1 MLLKNKVAVIF
12 AAGGAVGGQ
21 VAQEFAREG
30 ATVFLSGR
38 RLESV
43 KKIAQEIGSTDAQV
57 FVEKIDALNQDEV
70 NAYLERVV
78 KQTGKIDVVF
88 NAIGP
93 ASAGDLVMPSTEIP
107 ADKFLSY
114 INTSVLSQFIT
125 ARSAARHMLACRSG
139 VVVFISATPAKGVA
153 PLLAGHS
160 AGHAAIEGLTRS
172 LATEWGPSGIR
183 VVAVRSAGMP
193 ESPRIQEVFQAFA
206 HAMGATKEMFAQG
219 TLERTLLKRMPTL
232 SDTAKTICFLAS
244 DYANSLTGAII
255 NASCGEV
262 MD

>member
-12 AAGGAVGGQ
+12 AAGGAVGGK
-21 VAQEFAREG
+21 VAQEFARDG
-30 ATVFLSGR
+30 AIVFLSSHK
-38 RLESV
+38 LESV
-43 KKIAQEIGSTDAQV
+43 KKTAQEIGSAEAQV
-57 FVEKIDALNQDEV
+57 SVERIDALNQDEV
-70 NAYLERVV
+70 DAYLDRVV
-78 KQTGKIDVVF
+78 KQAGRIDIVF

-93 ASAGDLVMPSTEIP
+93 ASARDLVMPSTEIP

-114 INTSVLSQFIT
+114 INSSVLSQFIT
-125 ARSAARHMLACRSG
+125 ARSAARHMLPRRSG
-139 VVVFISATPAKGVA
+139 VVVFMTATPAKGVA

-160 AGHAAIEGLTRS
+160 VGHAAIEGLTRS

-206 HAMGATKEMFAQG
+206 HAMGTTKEMFAQG

>member
-12 AAGGAVGGQ
+12 AAGGAIGGK

-30 ATVFLSGR
+30 AVVFASGH

-43 KKIAQEIGSTDAQV
+43 KKTTQAINTSEARV
-57 FVEKIDALNQDEV
+57 FVEQIDALDQNAV
-70 NAYLERVV
+70 NTYLVRVIE
-78 KQTGKIDVVF
+78 QAGKIDIVF

-107 ADKFLSY
+107 IDKFLSY
-114 INTSVLSQFIT
+114 LNTAVVSQFIT
-125 ARSAARHMLACRSG
+125 ARSAARHMLARKSG
-139 VVVFISATPAKGVA
+139 VIIFMTATPAKGVA

-172 LATEWGPSGIR
+172 LATEWSPAGIR

-193 ESPRIQEVFQAFA
+193 ESPRIQEVSQAIA
-206 HAMGATKEMFAQG
+206 QSVGTTKEMFFQG
-219 TLERTLLKRMPTL
+219 VVERTLLKRMPTL
-232 SDTAKTICFLAS
+232 SETAKTICYLAS

>member
-12 AAGGAVGGQ
+12 AAGGAVGGK

-30 ATVFLSGR
+30 ATVFLSGH

-43 KKIAQEIGSTDAQV
+43 KKTVHVTGSTDAGVSFEQ
-57 FVEKIDALNQDEV
+57 IDALNQDEV

-78 KQTGKIDVVF
+78 KQAGRIDVVF

-93 ASAGDLVMPSTEIP
+93 ASAGDLVMPSTDIP

-125 ARSAARHMLACRSG
+125 ARCAARHMLARKSG
-139 VVVFISATPAKGVA
+139 VVIFMTATPARGVA
-153 PLLAGHS
+153 PLIAGHS

-172 LATEWGPSGIR
+172 LATEWSPAGIR
-183 VVAVRSAGMP
+183 VAAVRSAGMP
-193 ESPRIQEVFQAFA
+193 ESPRIQEVSLAIAQTV
-206 HAMGATKEMFAQG
+206 GTTKETFLQG
-219 TLERTLLKRMPTL
+219 VAERTLLKRMPTL
-232 SDTAKTICFLAS
+232 SETAKTVCFLAS
-244 DYANSLTGAII
+244 DYANNLTGAII

-262 MD
+262 LD

>member
-12 AAGGAVGGQ
+12 AAGGAVGGR
-21 VAQEFAREG
+21 VAQELARDG
-30 ATVFLSGR
+30 AMVFLSGHK
-38 RLESV
+38 LESV
-43 KKIAQEIGSTDAQV
+43 EKTAQAIGSAEAQV
-57 FVEKIDALNQDEV
+57 SFERIDALDQEEV
-70 NAYLERVV
+70 NAYLDRVV
-78 KQTGKIDVVF
+78 KQAGRIDIVC

-93 ASAGDLVMPSTEIP
+93 VSAIDLVMPSTEIP

-125 ARSAARHMLACRSG
+125 ARSAARHMLPRRSG
-139 VVVFISATPAKGVA
+139 VVVLITATPAKGVA
-153 PLLAGHS
+153 PLLAGHA
-160 AGHAAIEGLTRS
+160 AGHAAIEGLTRC

-206 HAMGATKEMFAQG
+206 HAMGTTKEMFAQG

-232 SDTAKTICFLAS
+232 SDTAKAICYLAS
-244 DYANSLTGAII
+244 DYANSVTGAII